1 MKPSKSKHQSK
12 HTLLIIDDDEI
23 FCETTKDAFDSDRF
37 HVLTAHNK
45 ADGLAACTKN
55 KIDVVL
61 LDQKLPD
68 GDGHALCPA
77 ILKHNEETKIIFVTG
92 YPSFDNAVNAIKAGA
107 YDYLSK
113 PFNLEELR
121 LAVHRSISMTELER
135 VKHLETYRV
144 DKERDG
150 SVLIGDFGETGD
162 ILNMIKLAASVDSPV
177 LITGE
182 TGTGKNIVA
191 RAIHFTGS
199 AGETRTPFI
208 NTNCAAIPENLIED
222 ELFGHEKGAFTDAR
236 TSRKGIF
243 ELAEGGTLFLD
254 EIGDMPLHLQ
264 SKLLGV
270 LDDQKIRRLGGQTVI
285 PVNVRI
291 IAATNRN
298 PEELIKEKKFRED
311 LYYRLSVIRIHIPPL
326 RERPLD
332 IPELCRYFIDK
343 MARAQKPGLSE
354 NQLNRLKQY
363 PWPGNV
369 RELKNVIERSM
380 LLHGSDLKPS
390 ELIEFI
396 SPAADTDDAAG
407 VESPPDDPDRH
418 KTLEQMEKEHIQRVL
433 DAHVFNYTRSA
444 KTLGISLSTLK
455 RKVKQYGLR
464 KSEQIEPGGSL

>member
-1 MKPSKSKHQSK
+1 MKPTKSK

-23 FCETTKDAFDSDRF
+23 FCETTKEAFDSDRF
-37 HVLTAHNK
+37 HVLLAHNK

-68 GDGHALCPA
+68 GDGHSLCPS

-121 LAVHRSISMTELER
+121 LAIHRSISMTELEKVR
-135 VKHLETYRV
+135 HLETYRV
-144 DKERDG
+144 GKERDG

-162 ILNMIKLAASVDSPV
+162 ILNMINLAASVDSPV

-182 TGTGKNIVA
+182 TGTGKNIVSK
-191 RAIHFTGS
+191 AIHFSGS
-199 AGETRTPFI
+199 PRETQSPFV

-270 LDDQKIRRLGGQTVI
+270 LDDQKIRRLGGQTSI

-326 RERPLD
+326 RERPMD
-332 IPELCRYFIDK
+332 IPGLCHYFIGK
-343 MARAQKPGLSE
+343 MARVQKPGLSE
-354 NQLNRLKQY
+354 NQLNHLKQY
-363 PWPGNV
+363 QWPGNV

-380 LLHGSDLKPS
+380 LLHGSELKPS
-390 ELIEFI
+390 ELIEFKT
-396 SPAADTDDAAG
+396 STAAAP
-407 VESPPDDPDRH
+407 VESSRDGLFQH
-418 KTLEQMEKEHIQRVL
+418 ITLERMEKEHIHRVL
-433 DAHVFNYTRSA
+433 DSLSFNYTRSA
-444 KTLGISLSTLK
+444 KVLGISLSTLK

-464 KSEQIEPGGSL
+464 KSEQIEPGGS

>member
-1 MKPSKSKHQSK
+1 MKPSKSK

-37 HVLTAHNK
+37 DVLLAHNK

-68 GDGHALCPA
+68 GDGHSLCPS

-121 LAVHRSISMTELER
+121 LAIHRSISMTELER
-135 VKHLETYRV
+135 VKHLESYRTG
-144 DKERDG
+144 KERDG
-150 SVLIGDFGETGD
+150 SVLVGDFGENSD
-162 ILNMIKLAASVDSPV
+162 ILNMIELASSVDSPV

-191 RAIHFTGS
+191 KAIHFTGS
-199 AGETRTPFI
+199 PGDTRSPLI

-243 ELAEGGTLFLD
+243 ELAKGGSLFLD

-332 IPELCRYFIDK
+332 IPKLCRYFIDK
-343 MARAQKPGLSE
+343 MSRTRKPGLSE
-354 NQLNRLKQY
+354 DQLNQLKQY
-363 PWPGNV
+363 QWPGNV
-369 RELKNVIERSM
+369 RELRNVIERSM
-380 LLHGSDLKPS
+380 LLHGDDLRPS
-390 ELIEFI
+390 ELIEFK
-396 SPAADTDDAAG
+396 AAPTASAEVPRDDR
-407 VESPPDDPDRH
+407 DRY

-433 DAHVFNYTRSA
+433 DAHASNYTRSA
-444 KTLGISLSTLK
+444 KILEISLSTLK
-455 RKVKQYGLR
+455 RKVRQYGLR
-464 KSEQIEPGGSL
+464 KSEQIEPGGS